1 MDIDMSE
8 VGQSQQ
14 DKDAINPLHPE
25 NPEEAPR
32 VNGTVPN

>member
-1 MDIDMSE
+1 MDIDMPE

-14 DKDAINPLHPE
+14 NKDVGNPSHPE

-32 VNGTVPN
+32 VNGTVLN